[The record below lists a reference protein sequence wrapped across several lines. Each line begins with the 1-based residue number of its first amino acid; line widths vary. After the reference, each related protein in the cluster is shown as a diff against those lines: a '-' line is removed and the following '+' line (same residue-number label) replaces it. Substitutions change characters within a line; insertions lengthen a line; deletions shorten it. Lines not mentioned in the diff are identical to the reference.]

1 MIVYLYIYEA
11 YTCIKIIIDVD
22 SRYGIIYLFIWNYGY
37 EIIDLELYRYRLG
50 KPW

>member
-11 YTCIKIIIDVD
+11 YTCIKIIID